1 MLVVRHNVEGE
12 VRTNQLVC
20 GEIPKSL
27 SSIPLQQ
34 AGRVAV
40 TLLEETSNR
49 DNSSTGKLHFPS
61 SLEPVKKGGIK

>member
-27 SSIPLQQ
+27 RSIPLQQ
-34 AGRVAV
+34 AGRECSGDFALRKPP
-40 TLLEETSNR
+40 TET
-49 DNSSTGKLHFPS
+49 T
-61 SLEPVKKGGIK
+61 